1 MNYLEHNYSAFP
13 ILSLIITGIAVYFLL
28 RLIRFSIPYIAKNRK
43 VRDWANQYFSLIE
56 LFVWIV
62 FSLWFLPYL
71 MHRNLYAGYSLAFI
85 LLAIFTWIAIYGLRN
100 LIAGFIFRSNHGL
113 KVGEHIQIGEFNGSI
128 VKLAYRSIVL
138 DTSNGDLVSL
148 SYSQI
153 VNQPITKISSTDLR
167 HSHTFVLETA
177 KSENIQKL
185 TNDIIS
191 SITAHPRS
199 SLTEAPKVDLQNES
213 GDKMQFSIKIFA
225 IENKYLSVI
234 EEYLRSKFET
244 KSE

>member
-43 VRDWANQYFSLIE
+43 IRDWANQYFSLIE

-85 LLAIFTWIAIYGLRN
+85 IFAIFVWIALYGLRN

-113 KVGEHIQIGEFNGSI
+113 KIGEHIQIGDYKGSI
-128 VKLAYRSIVL
+128 VKLAYRNIIL

-153 VNQPITKISSTDLR
+153 INQPITKISSTDLR
-167 HSHTFVLETA
+167 HSHSFILETA
-177 KSENIQKL
+177 KSDNVQKL
-185 TNDIIS
+185 TNDIYS
-191 SITAHPRS
+191 SISAHSRS
-199 SLTEAPKVDLQNES
+199 SLTESPKVELQHEL

-234 EEYLRSKFET
+234 EEYLRTKFET
-244 KSE
+244 KP